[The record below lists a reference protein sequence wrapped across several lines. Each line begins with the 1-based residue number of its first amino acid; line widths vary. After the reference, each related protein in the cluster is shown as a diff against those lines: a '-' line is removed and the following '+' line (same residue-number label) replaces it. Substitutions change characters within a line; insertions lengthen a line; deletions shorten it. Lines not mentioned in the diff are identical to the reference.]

1 MLPLHTIPPL
11 PLSSPF
17 PSYSVE
23 SLPQCSL
30 KYIDQLLLLARQMV
44 QMSANSDTLSNQT
57 HGGLLS
63 LIIKQKTSIHK
74 KTSLPGV
81 YLASEFP
88 HPPPKRRELSQ
99 VDNGGFWPVSP
110 GGGRDGAV
118 MLLGGKGTFHS
129 SWARE
134 VLVTDPGDH
143 VDLES
148 LFLATKRHIKT
159 TVITMLLELSPCYK

>member
-1 MLPLHTIPPL
+1 MLPLHAIPSPPPL
-11 PLSSPF
+11 F
-17 PSYSVE
+17 YSGE

-30 KYIDQLLLLARQMV
+30 GYIDQLLLLARQMV
-44 QMSANSDTLSNQT
+44 QMLANSDRLSNQR
-57 HGGLLS
+57 HGRLPS
-63 LIIKQKTSIHK
+63 LTAKQKTFIHK

-148 LFLATKRHIKT
+148 LFLATERHSKT
-159 TVITMLLELSPCYK
+159 TIITKLLEPSPCYK